1 MLRANLLS
9 LQKSLFVIFP
19 LREWHVKFNVFRLV
33 RWCNGNTAPFGGV
46 IHGSNP
52 CRTAKLSNENEGSA
66 DVCTEF
72 AQQPARTAD
81 RRVRFPVTIR
91 HRASKAKIYAP
102 AGKFA
107 YYRVAYA
114 TAGKR
119 RMQTFAAYSDA
130 KAAAERIVR
139 ELANGSQAAA
149 LSASQSRD
157 ALAAFERLDGYFKS
171 KGKRVSLNSA
181 VADYLDAVGRLN
193 VPLSAAVTG
202 YLNTV
207 ATVKRVDLAAAV
219 KEFVDGRETETKSV
233 NGKRPEMSKSYFLNT
248 KLWLGWFE
256 KTFPATAV
264 CELTKE
270 HLDVFMAGRS
280 HLAAKSKNHLR
291 ATVKM
296 FLNWCIKKDYLP
308 ANHRLMDATGMKR
321 QKADSGE
328 TDYFRP
334 AELRAMLEAADDTMR
349 PIIALQGL
357 AGIRLQ
363 EAQRLTWQDVFSVAE
378 HVAISATK
386 SKTRSRR
393 LVEICPALAAWL
405 EPYRQHE
412 GALWTQSRD
421 TYHAAFVEL
430 RESQKI
436 PARKNG
442 LRHGFCTYHFALH
455 DNENLTAAQAGNSP
469 AVIHSAYKGLATKA
483 EAEKWFNVIPA
494 GAAKNVIS
502 LAAASSKKGAMR

>member
-1 MLRANLLS
+1 MLRANFLLPAVT
-9 LQKSLFVIFP
+9 LTMIFALHEAGVKSLGSVRF
-19 LREWHVKFNVFRLV
+19 V

-52 CRTAKLSNENEGSA
+52 CRTANNTNENAGSV

-91 HRASKAKIYAP
+91 HRASSAKIYAP

-149 LSASQSRD
+149 LNASQSRD
-157 ALAAFERLDGYFKS
+157 ALAAFERLEGYFKS
-171 KGKRVSLNSA
+171 KGKRVSLNTA

-219 KEFVDGRETETKSV
+219 KEFVDGREAETKSV
-233 NGKRPEMSKSYFLNT
+233 NGKRPELSKSYFLNT

-264 CELTKE
+264 CDLTRE
-270 HLDVFMAGRS
+270 HLDLFMAGRS

-328 TDYFRP
+328 TDFFRP

-363 EAQRLTWQDVFSVAE
+363 EAQRLTWQDVFSVAG
-378 HVAISATK
+378 HIAISATK

-483 EAEKWFNVIPA
+483 EAEKWFNVIPS

-502 LAAASSKKGAMR
+502 LAVASRKKAR

>member
-1 MLRANLLS
+1 L
-9 LQKSLFVIFP
+9 
-19 LREWHVKFNVFRLV
+19 
-33 RWCNGNTAPFGGV
+33 
-46 IHGSNP
+46 
-52 CRTAKLSNENEGSA
+52 
-66 DVCTEF
+66 
-72 AQQPARTAD
+72 
-81 RRVRFPVTIR
+81 
-91 HRASKAKIYAP
+91 
-102 AGKFA
+102 
-107 YYRVAYA
+107 
-114 TAGKR
+114 
-119 RMQTFAAYSDA
+119 
-130 KAAAERIVR
+130 
-139 ELANGSQAAA
+139 
-149 LSASQSRD
+149 
-157 ALAAFERLDGYFKS
+157 
-171 KGKRVSLNSA
+171 
-181 VADYLDAVGRLN
+181 
-193 VPLSAAVTG
+193 
-202 YLNTV
+202 
-207 ATVKRVDLAAAV
+207 
-219 KEFVDGRETETKSV
+219 
-233 NGKRPEMSKSYFLNT
+233 SKSYFLNT

-264 CELTKE
+264 CDLTRE
-270 HLDVFMAGRS
+270 HLDLFMAGRS

-308 ANHRLMDATGMKR
+308 ANHRLMDASGMKR

-328 TDYFRP
+328 TDFYRP
-334 AELRAMLEAADDTMR
+334 AELRAMLDAADDTMR

-483 EAEKWFNVIPA
+483 EAEKWFKVLPLK
-494 GAAKNVIS
+494 AAKNVIP
-502 LAAASSKKGAMR
+502 LKAATND